1 MLYQYRLF
9 PTKKQ
14 ISLFK
19 AQLEEHRQL
28 YNKCLE
34 YKIEQYKNNKTNI
47 SSIDLINKFTK
58 QYRKTSN
65 AASLQ
70 QTVRRLDKAYKSFF
84 QRKMGFP
91 RFRAFNRFNTIQYAK
106 HGDGCKLTNNLYI
119 QNIGSIKINIHR
131 PPGKIKNLSVTLRQ
145 DKMYVNVFC
154 ETFNP
159 LNTPKG
165 LAVGIDFGIQNTIT
179 LSSGESVKSPSIQKT
194 YQKNLNK
201 ALRRK
206 KYKVIGKIN
215 EKIRNKRKD
224 FNHKLSRKIVNQ
236 FDIICLEDLKVKQI
250 QSFSLINYKLAD
262 IAINQLKN
270 FIIYKAESAGKHVIL
285 VNPAY
290 TTQTCSN
297 CGVVNKK
304 ELNERFHEC
313 SCGLK
318 TSRDI
323 NAALV
328 IKTLGLQ
335 SLGLKP

>member
-19 AQLEEHRQL
+19 IQLEEHRQL

-70 QTVRRLDKAYKSFF
+70 QTVRRLDKTYKSFF
-84 QRKMGFP
+84 KKMSGFP
-91 RFRAFNRFNTIQYAK
+91 RFKAVNRFNTIQYAK
-106 HGDGCKLTNNLYI
+106 HGDGCKLGTKLYL
-119 QNIGSIKINIHR
+119 QNIGSINLNIHR
-131 PPGKIKNLSVTLRQ
+131 PYGKIKTLSITLKY

-154 ETFNP
+154 ETANP

-165 LAVGIDFGIQNTIT
+165 LAVGIDFGIKDIVTMSDGVSIKPP
-179 LSSGESVKSPSIQKT
+179 VIQKH
-194 YQKNLNK
+194 YQKNINK
-201 ALRRK
+201 ALRKK
-206 KYKVIGKIN
+206 KYKVVRKIN
-215 EKIRNKRKD
+215 EKIQNKRKD
-224 FNHKLSRKIVNQ
+224 FNHKLSRKIVNSY
-236 FDIICLEDLKVKQI
+236 DIICLENLSIKNI
-250 QSFSLINYKLAD
+250 QSFSPINYKLND
-262 IAINQLKN
+262 IAINQLIN
-270 FIIYKAESAGKHVIL
+270 FIVYKAESAGKHVVF

-297 CGVVNKK
+297 CGIVNKK
-304 ELNERFHEC
+304 ELNERFHKC

-318 TSRDI
+318 TTRDI
-323 NAALV
+323 NAALN